1 MQISLETPK
10 KFPQTSHLK
19 SKNDAQFLKFIGNK
33 KQEQKRRFEIAFLA
47 LFRTLTDVEPFW

>member
-33 KQEQKRRFEIAFLA
+33 KQEQKRPFEMAFLA
-47 LFRTLTDVEPFW
+47 LF